1 LQARKV
7 FVGGIPQTVDQ
18 NGLYHM
24 FSKAGKVKKTWI
36 QTHRGDR
43 SEDSSSTARNHRGFG
58 FVIFH
63 EKQSVDRML
72 GDKPSIRFGEDV
84 QLEVRRAIGKIGA
97 CNAEDPEAGSP
108 KQRARKGKGP
118 QAPGAPSREN
128 ATPNR
133 LPLQPEPSLDHNTN
147 DHRYRMAS
155 NSSPVNEMT
164 STANG
169 LQPGPL
175 LPRRPFV
182 MAEIPSPQTLPT
194 VSSVASPIW
203 YNGFMQT
210 QPHASGEQLV
220 HASGFQP
227 QASGGQPCQASAGQ
241 TVTSGLWLPVVPPF
255 PVGPPMCQAQALH
268 CNKILLQFTG
278 QEPRSP
284 EALKD
289 KLLEAA
295 PTFYDDDA
303 AEEIAKERQRNEI
316 L

>member
-1 LQARKV
+1 
-7 FVGGIPQTVDQ
+7 
-18 NGLYHM
+18 
-24 FSKAGKVKKTWI
+24 
-36 QTHRGDR
+36 
-43 SEDSSSTARNHRGFG
+43 
-58 FVIFH
+58 
-63 EKQSVDRML
+63 
-72 GDKPSIRFGEDV
+72 
-84 QLEVRRAIGKIGA
+84 
-97 CNAEDPEAGSP
+97 
-108 KQRARKGKGP
+108 
-118 QAPGAPSREN
+118 
-128 ATPNR
+128 
-133 LPLQPEPSLDHNTN
+133 
-147 DHRYRMAS
+147 
-155 NSSPVNEMT
+155 MT

-210 QPHASGEQLV
+210 QPHASGEQ
-220 HASGFQP
+220 
-227 QASGGQPCQASAGQ
+227 PCQASAGQ
-241 TVTSGLWLPVVPPF
+241 TVTSGLWLPAVPPF
-255 PVGPPMCQAQALH
+255 PVGPPMCQTQALH

-278 QEPRSP
+278 QGTKEPLSP